1 MKKLFLLL
9 FLVSA
14 CEQAYLPK
22 QKAFFAH
29 QFSLPNYSD
38 MILSNKNTDKPC
50 FYSFQVNKLSQ
61 V

>member
-38 MILSNKNTDKPC
+38 MILSNKNTDK
-50 FYSFQVNKLSQ
+50 L
-61 V
+61 